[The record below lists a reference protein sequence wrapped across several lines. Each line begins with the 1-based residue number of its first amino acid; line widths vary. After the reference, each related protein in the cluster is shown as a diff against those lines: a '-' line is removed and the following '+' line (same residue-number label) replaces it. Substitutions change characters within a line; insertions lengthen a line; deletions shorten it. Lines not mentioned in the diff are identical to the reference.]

1 MYDMAV
7 NGIST
12 HFLLFSLSLM
22 SSHADEGQRSHPNI
36 HGK

>member
-1 MYDMAV
+1 MYYMAV
-7 NGIST
+7 NDIST

-22 SSHADEGQRSHPNI
+22 SPLADEGQRSHPNI